1 MLKTFKTQH
10 NMSLFNIFKLSTA
23 AAYQVGQEWY
33 YHTRSVEK
41 GSTLKILKIE
51 RQEDGERIFHISVLG
66 LHLIHPKHPEG
77 FVEEAL
83 HIPIIESALKA
94 STTKLKNDRTHLP
107 DYEFGYMKWKVA
119 FDHKQAGVFRTP
131 VNEIIQFLEDSAREV
146 K

>member
-1 MLKTFKTQH
+1 
-10 NMSLFNIFKLSTA
+10 MSIFNIFNKKKSSTA
-23 AAYQVGQEWY
+23 PVYQVGQEWY
-33 YHTRSVEK
+33 YHTREVEK

-51 RQEDGERIFHISVLG
+51 RQEDGEKIFHISVLG

-83 HIPIIESALKA
+83 HIPIIESALFA

-119 FDHKQAGVFRTP
+119 FDHKEAGIFRSP

>member
-1 MLKTFKTQH
+1 
-10 NMSLFNIFKLSTA
+10 MSLISFFKKQNKSFSHE
-23 AAYQVGQEWY
+23 YQVGQEWY
-33 YHTRSVEK
+33 YHTRDVEK
-41 GSTLKILKIE
+41 GSTLKILKIK

-83 HIPIIESALKA
+83 HIPIIESALFA

-119 FDHKQAGVFRTP
+119 FDHKEAGIFRRP